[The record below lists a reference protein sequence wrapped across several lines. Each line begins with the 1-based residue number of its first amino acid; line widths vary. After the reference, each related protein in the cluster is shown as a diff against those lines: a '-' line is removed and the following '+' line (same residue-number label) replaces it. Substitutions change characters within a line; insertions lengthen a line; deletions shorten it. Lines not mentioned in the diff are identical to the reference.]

1 MLKQL
6 SCFQF
11 QRASLSDSSHISA
24 KHGIVLFGPVP
35 KYLWGEIYNRVLSSA
50 SLFLWSLH
58 SGELAP
64 QFGMVSSV
72 LLKASFCRWGAT
84 LFLIACFTTKLTF
97 SHLGQPSC
105 FANLQVTIAL
115 EPLAFPSLWAC
126 LAADIWRVTWGG
138 RGSCVLS
145 LHQGRRIQNLARSL
159 WGQYLLFRTCLAQW
173 NTTARCVAKLQEHP
187 GNCLTS
193 FKHLSQQWM
202 WKMVRGRTVSC
213 FQTLHFLWSVSPVNS

>member
-58 SGELAP
+58 SSELAP

-72 LLKASFCRWGAT
+72 LLKASFCRWGAS
-84 LFLIACFTTKLTF
+84 LFLIVCFTTKLTF
-97 SHLGQPSC
+97 SHLDQPSC

-115 EPLAFPSLWAC
+115 EPLAFPSLPFPLGLFSSWYLKGYLRRERELC
-126 LAADIWRVTWGG
+126 PFTPPGEENPKP
-138 RGSCVLS
+138 CPLS
-145 LHQGRRIQNLARSL
+145 VGTVFAFSH
-159 WGQYLLFRTCLAQW
+159 LLGAMKYHCAMCSKT
-173 NTTARCVAKLQEHP
+173 P
-187 GNCLTS
+187 GTS
-193 FKHLSQQWM
+193 W
-202 WKMVRGRTVSC
+202 
-213 FQTLHFLWSVSPVNS
+213 